1 MSANSQ
7 NGTRRA
13 MAVAYGSL
21 FVDCCVCGE
30 LTTRPKDNRGRLIR
44 NASTTMCTDCEW
56 QTNADRMNGECL
68 GCESGTDTGYHT
80 CERVTKLV
88 VVS

>member
-7 NGTRRA
+7 NGMPPA
-13 MAVAYGSL
+13 PLPKLSL

-30 LTTRPKDNRGRLIR
+30 LTTRPKDHSGRLMR
-44 NASTTMCTDCEW
+44 DASTTMCTDCEW

-68 GCESGTDTGYHT
+68 GCESGTDTGDHT
-80 CERVTKLV
+80 CERVTKMV
-88 VVS
+88 VVR